1 MGAFYDSVQIH
12 SDDREAVRTLLE
24 ELAPKKKRRFLLG
37 PALNGWIGVYPNVD
51 AAAARDLARR
61 LRVELLALNVH
72 DDDIFSYE
80 YYRDGKRV
88 DRYNSAPD
96 YFEEVSAKE
105 RRMLRGRPELLA
117 HLVSDPARF
126 QALRERLAAQMH
138 DSIVFASELLQ
149 TFADALGIRNA
160 LVLCRR
166 NLPTMLVPRSRS
178 AAPKKRSVSDST
190 RLVNTSAWRPK
201 RACVFSTVVMFEMPM
216 ARCPLRPS
224 PLPRL
229 GSKSPFLRVL
239 SIEAVPMSTTWNTTA
254 SAIGCCSP
262 DWADGSGIS
271 TWILVTQEP
280 CWRYQTD
287 RRSSGWSCPVT

>member
-24 ELAPKKKRRFLLG
+24 ELARKKKRRFLLG
-37 PALNGWIGVYPNVD
+37 PALNGWIGVYPNGDV
-51 AAAARDLARR
+51 AAVRDLARR

-80 YYRDGKRV
+80 YYLDGKRV

-105 RRMLRGRPELLA
+105 RRMQRGRLELLA
-117 HLVSDPARF
+117 HLVSQPARF

-160 LVLCRR
+160 LTSYTYLKEHEETDGVEGWDRFLHIPDLSSEHTRR
-166 NLPTMLVPRSRS
+166 LRQD
-178 AAPKKRSVSDST
+178 AALQEQKQQLIQQG
-190 RLVNTSAWRPK
+190 RL
-201 RACVFSTVVMFEMPM
+201 
-216 ARCPLRPS
+216 
-224 PLPRL
+224 
-229 GSKSPFLRVL
+229 
-239 SIEAVPMSTTWNTTA
+239 EAVPMSTTWNTTA

-287 RRSSGWSCPVT
+287 RPSSGWSCPVT